1 MAKKII
7 IGLFACMFVFA
18 FSFVSLS
25 VSEEY
30 SGIAKIKGKWMGL
43 DDGKEKIKEKC
54 TICMDIDDEN
64 GEIDGVM
71 VCDEGGE
78 DETVFELD
86 GIAGDQAFSVWA
98 FVEEEDEYTY
108 LGMVG
113 KLKYKEKNDVTKVS
127 LKGIF
132 VGEDEEDLGEEWE
145 ITGVN
150 QGKIK
155 AKLTTGGECM
165 IAK

>member
-1 MAKKII
+1 MVKKIT
-7 IGLFACMFVFA
+7 IGLFVCMFVFA
-18 FSFVSLS
+18 FSFVSVS

-30 SGIAKIKGKWMGL
+30 SGTAKIKGKWMGL
-43 DDGKEKIKEKC
+43 DDGKEKIKGKC
-54 TICMDIDDEN
+54 TICMDIDDED

-127 LKGIF
+127 IKGIF
-132 VGEDEEDLGEEWE
+132 VGYSAEAEGELSE
-145 ITGVN
+145 VN
-150 QGKIK
+150 HGKIT
-155 AKLTTGGECM
+155 AKLTNG
-165 IAK
+165 K